1 MNGVL
6 NINKPPALTS
16 HDVVLAVRR
25 LTQESRIGHLGTL
38 DPMATGVLPLALGIA
53 TRLIEFS
60 AYDKEYLATC
70 LLGRT
75 TDSCDVTGKVESET
89 PTLELTEERV
99 KEGVLKLREITQQI
113 PPMVSAVKSG
123 GKRLYELARQGLVV
137 ERQARPVRILK
148 VEILTLA
155 IPRVTFRVTC
165 SAGTYVRVLCQT
177 LGEDLGVGGC
187 LESLERTRVG
197 PFPIEKTTNPEN
209 LKKKM
214 EEGRLSDILFPS
226 SALVQHLPEIRLEGR
241 MLDDLCK
248 GKKMNMP
255 ALASGFYRVLNPK
268 GQLSVI
274 GDVSSEGELRP
285 KKVFGSEG
293 IL

>member
-6 NINKPPALTS
+6 NINKPPSLTS

-60 AYDKEYLATC
+60 TYDKEYLATC

-75 TDSCDVTGKVESET
+75 TNSCDVTGKVESET

-137 ERQARPVRILK
+137 ERQARLVRIFK

-197 PFPIEKTTNPEN
+197 PFPIEKTTTPEN

-226 SALVQHLPEIRLEGR
+226 SVLVQHLQEIRLEGR